1 MLNEEMENGRRLER
15 RRGARA
21 CLVALLGAFLAIL
34 GFLLLSPS
42 REEIANALATAGP
55 FLGPVVAALVAV
67 VLAYY
72 AASAYEATKR

>member
-1 MLNEEMENGRRLER
+1 MTEQLETGRRMER
-15 RRGARA
+15 RRGARV
-21 CLVALLGAFLAIL
+21 CLCALLAAFVSVLA
-34 GFLLLSPS
+34 FLLLSPS
-42 REEIANALATAGP
+42 RVEIAESLAAAGP